1 MPSKRKRTSILSILL
16 VLNCALAITKSNA
29 QENDPIHAL
38 GRGDLA
44 RVIALF
50 AAMANVN
57 INERAYGDCAS
68 AARPQLRC
76 EHYAAR

>member
-1 MPSKRKRTSILSILL
+1 LL
-16 VLNCALAITKSNA
+16 VLICALAITHANA
-29 QENDPIHAL
+29 QENDLIHAPV
-38 GRGDLA
+38 RGDLS

-57 INERAYGDCAS
+57 TNERAYGDCAS